1 MEKGTKILAQKR
13 VRAAFGLLAAGVL
26 ATSLMIPARVHAD
39 EEETEAVKA
48 EVSQESAVTFSTD
61 YKRKPLEYRF
71 AKLFATIQQT
81 SVKTSKFTFD

>member
-1 MEKGTKILAQKR
+1 M
-13 VRAAFGLLAAGVL
+13 
-26 ATSLMIPARVHAD
+26 
-39 EEETEAVKA
+39 
-48 EVSQESAVTFSTD
+48 TFSTD

>member
-1 MEKGTKILAQKR
+1 MEEMKSTCADIYLGNSLYIADGDNWILPILLQVNVDYDKTNGT
-13 VRAAFGLLAAGVL
+13 
-26 ATSLMIPARVHAD
+26 TM
-39 EEETEAVKA
+39 
-48 EVSQESAVTFSTD
+48 TFSTD